1 MYKTCLDIT
10 ILGLLILTKAEMIA
24 NDLKEESRWLAS
36 LARGDESALSYFFK
50 LHQKSLG
57 YFALR
62 MIEDEAEAED
72 IVAGCFVKL
81 WEHRI
86 DFENADKLKSF
97 LYVSCRN
104 ACLNHLR
111 HLKVKSA
118 AQDVYHQELESSSK
132 DVLYNI
138 VESEV
143 LQAIHR
149 EIEMLPEN
157 YREVFKRIYFG
168 HQKTDEIALELGIN
182 VQTVRNYKN
191 RSVALLK
198 AAMLKQGLSSAFT
211 LALLL
216 LKGRP

>member
-1 MYKTCLDIT
+1 MVS
-10 ILGLLILTKAEMIA
+10 
-24 NDLKEESRWLAS
+24 NDLKEEHTWIAS
-36 LARGDESALSYFFK
+36 LARGDESALSHFFK

-81 WEHRI
+81 WERRV
-86 DFENADKLKSF
+86 DFADADKLKSF
-97 LYVSCRN
+97 LYVTCRN

-118 AQDVYHQELESSSK
+118 AQEAYHLELEASSE
-132 DVLYNI
+132 DVFYKI

-143 LQAIHR
+143 LQAVHR
-149 EIEMLPEN
+149 EIELLPEN
-157 YREVFKRIYFG
+157 YREVFKRIYFE
-168 HQKTDEIALELGIN
+168 HQKTDEIALALNLN

-191 RSVALLK
+191 RSIELLK
-198 AAMLKQGLSSAFT
+198 ATMLKQGLSSALT
-211 LALLL
+211 LVLLL
-216 LKGRP
+216 LRSRH

>member
-1 MYKTCLDIT
+1 MAADGLDNERSLIT
-10 ILGLLILTKAEMIA
+10 
-24 NDLKEESRWLAS
+24 S
-36 LARGDESALSYFFK
+36 LARGDESALSHFFK

-57 YFALR
+57 HFALR

-81 WEHRI
+81 WERRGH
-86 DFENADKLKSF
+86 FEDADKVKSF

-118 AQDVYHQELESSSK
+118 SQQAFYQELEASSE
-132 DVLYNI
+132 DVLYKI

-143 LQAIHR
+143 LEAMHR
-149 EIEMLPEN
+149 EIELLPEN
-157 YREVFKRIYFG
+157 YREVFKRVYFD
-168 HQKTDEIALELGIN
+168 QQNTSEIAAELGIN
-182 VQTVRNYKN
+182 VQTVRNYKS
-191 RSVALLK
+191 RSVELLK
-198 AAMLKQGLSSAFT
+198 ASLLKKGLSSALA

-216 LKGRP
+216 IHNRP